1 MGKITILIFGYN
13 RWVRQNAL
21 PIFISNKK
29 VMIQLIQKETTYEVE
44 YNEETYSVTMLEDSV
59 SLGYTQYDVYD
70 ENGEVVNGKLEEEII
85 NYLEENV

>member
-1 MGKITILIFGYN
+1 
-13 RWVRQNAL
+13 
-21 PIFISNKK
+21 
-29 VMIQLIQKETTYEVE
+29 MIQLIQKETTYEVE